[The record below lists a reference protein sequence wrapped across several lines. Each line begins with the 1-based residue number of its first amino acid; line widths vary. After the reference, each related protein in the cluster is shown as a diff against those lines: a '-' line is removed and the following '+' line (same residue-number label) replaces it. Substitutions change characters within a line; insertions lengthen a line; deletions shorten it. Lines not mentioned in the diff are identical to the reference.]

1 MKFLKNKSNIVGFIM
16 FIFMIVSAILLRIN
30 NNVTKIIGILIFP
43 IVVILGIILLNIDKK

>member
-43 IVVILGIILLNIDKK
+43 IVVILGIILLKIDKK

>member
-30 NNVTKIIGILIFP
+30 NNITKLIGLVLFP
-43 IVVILGIILLNIDKK
+43 IVVILGIILLKEDKR